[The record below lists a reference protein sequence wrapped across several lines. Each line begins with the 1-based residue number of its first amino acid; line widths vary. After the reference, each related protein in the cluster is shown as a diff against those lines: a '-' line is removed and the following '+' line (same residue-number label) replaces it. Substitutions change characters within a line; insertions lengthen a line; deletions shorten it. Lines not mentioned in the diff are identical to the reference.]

1 MREPHSSPRAPDAA
15 RVANLGEG
23 ARTARLSRLRNLWRV
38 VRAHLIGE
46 VPITKLDFDPHE
58 PRSDRVRPSASERS
72 ATDETPI
79 ERDSAV
85 DEASDESFPASD
97 PPSFTASRV

>member
-1 MREPHSSPRAPDAA
+1 MPSRPMREPHSSPRAPDAA

-46 VPITKLDFDPHE
+46 VPITFVNRTEGASKISKVEIYKDFYTLVRLRTSALPW
-58 PRSDRVRPSASERS
+58 DRM
-72 ATDETPI
+72 
-79 ERDSAV
+79 V
-85 DEASDESFPASD
+85 DLYHRR
-97 PPSFTASRV
+97 RVKAED